1 MMLKGT
7 KGHCLCGFKGNEE
20 ALFVWFSRERRG
32 IVCVISK
39 GMGTSC
45 LYDFKGNEGALFV

>member
-1 MMLKGT
+1 MVLNGT
-7 KGHCLCGFKGNEE
+7 GTSCLCDVKGNEG